1 MLRFLVLLSFVL
13 TALMPVQAATTTG
26 PLTGTTVLAYKP
38 TATIDTAGISRLNL
52 PVLAGETAGMASV
65 GSKATVGRLLG
76 AAARGALGPW
86 GMAAITAAQICYDQ
100 TDWKIC
106 HSTND
111 PVLPITIDKS
121 RIVVAETET
130 IPATTSY
137 SSWLGPNSSPYSSPD
152 EACSAFLIQRIST
165 NCTGC
170 TVGSNSVSYVSDSK
184 YNCTG
189 TWYTATHSLRYQ
201 TDVALAVASYS
212 CLAGYFLSDSSGNA
226 NSAGQFCTPT
236 APKCPENHILTN
248 DLGGPLP
255 VSGEFC
261 TPLDA
266 YSCPADYRRTDAYQ
280 NSDSQGMFCSYNAPY
295 LTEQQKNDIL
305 APYLLNYYANQL
317 FSDKDG
323 KTLPDIFSDA
333 DTTFD
338 PTVTPADMPM
348 TWTDL
353 KKYTDW
359 ITSGKGQTTNPLA
372 PYYISPSDY
381 KYTQTIINNTN
392 NTNTNTDTTTNVNP
406 TTTASSAAMTQA
418 QFEQSTSKADKAAA
432 DAINATDTT
441 SMDNLTKTSGFD
453 GANDQLTNI
462 SNGNIGDLPSLPTP
476 NLPGYSSCQTIDLSW
491 KDHPAVFPSQSQC
504 LKMEEAKKAFGYI
517 LYLLTFLGLVWELL
531 RRVE

>member
-13 TALMPVQAATTTG
+13 TALIPVQAATTTG
-26 PLTGTTVLAYKP
+26 PLTGVTVLAYKP
-38 TATIDTAGISRLNL
+38 TATLDTAGISRLNL

-76 AAARGALGPW
+76 AAGRGALGPW
-86 GMAAITAAQICYDQ
+86 GMAAITAAQLCYDQ

-111 PVLPITIDKS
+111 PLVPIDVDLS
-121 RIVVAETET
+121 RIVPAENTEIIT
-130 IPATTSY
+130 APTKPGYATPSTSFY
-137 SSWLGPNSSPYSSPD
+137 KTKD
-152 EACSAFLIQRIST
+152 EACAAQ
-165 NCTGC
+165 
-170 TVGSNSVSYVSDSK
+170 
-184 YNCTG
+184 
-189 TWYTATHSLRYQ
+189 
-201 TDVALAVASYS
+201 LAVYSPIQGHVWTVATTDAACVVYVDGGFYSSFPLRSGSVFSY
-212 CLAGYFLSDSSGNA
+212 CPTGYYLSDSSGVA
-226 NSAGQFCTPT
+226 NSSGNFCTPT
-236 APKCPENHILTN
+236 APVCPENHILTN
-248 DLGGPLP
+248 DQGGPLS
-255 VSGEFC
+255 VTGKFC

-323 KTLPDIFSDA
+323 KTLPDMFSDA

-348 TWTDL
+348 TWEDL

-372 PYYISPSDY
+372 PYYISPSNY
-381 KYTQTIINNTN
+381 KYTQTVINNTN

-418 QFEQSTSKADKAAA
+418 QFEQSTSKADKTAA

-441 SMDNLTKTSGFD
+441 SLDNLTKTSGFY

>member
-26 PLTGTTVLAYKP
+26 PLTGATVLAYKP

-76 AAARGALGPW
+76 AAGRGALGPW

-165 NCTGC
+165 DCTGC

-212 CLAGYFLSDSSGNA
+212 CIAGYF
-226 NSAGQFCTPT
+226 F
-236 APKCPENHILTN
+236 
-248 DLGGPLP
+248 
-255 VSGEFC
+255 
-261 TPLDA
+261 
-266 YSCPADYRRTDAYQ
+266 
-280 NSDSQGMFCSYNAPY
+280 
-295 LTEQQKNDIL
+295 
-305 APYLLNYYANQL
+305 
-317 FSDKDG
+317 
-323 KTLPDIFSDA
+323 
-333 DTTFD
+333 
-338 PTVTPADMPM
+338 
-348 TWTDL
+348 
-353 KKYTDW
+353 
-359 ITSGKGQTTNPLA
+359 
-372 PYYISPSDY
+372 
-381 KYTQTIINNTN
+381 
-392 NTNTNTDTTTNVNP
+392 
-406 TTTASSAAMTQA
+406 
-418 QFEQSTSKADKAAA
+418 
-432 DAINATDTT
+432 
-441 SMDNLTKTSGFD
+441 
-453 GANDQLTNI
+453 
-462 SNGNIGDLPSLPTP
+462 
-476 NLPGYSSCQTIDLSW
+476 
-491 KDHPAVFPSQSQC
+491 
-504 LKMEEAKKAFGYI
+504 
-517 LYLLTFLGLVWELL
+517 
-531 RRVE
+531 

>member
-26 PLTGTTVLAYKP
+26 PLTGATVLAYKP
-38 TATIDTAGISRLNL
+38 TATIDTAGLSRLNL

-65 GSKATVGRLLG
+65 GTKATVGRLLG
-76 AAARGALGPW
+76 AASRGALGPW
-86 GMAAITAAQICYDQ
+86 GMAAIAAAQLCYDE

-106 HSTND
+106 HSSIE
-111 PVLPITIDKS
+111 PILAITIDIS
-121 RIVVAETET
+121 QIV
-130 IPATTSY
+130 PATVSIVYTAWSGR
-137 SSWLGPNSSPYSSPD
+137 SGENFSTPEAACQSWLDYWVAVCGSG
-152 EACSAFLIQRIST
+152 
-165 NCTGC
+165 CTGY
-170 TVGSNSVSYVSDSK
+170 NSVSKVSDIK
-184 YNCTG
+184 YTCTG
-189 TWYTATHSLRYQ
+189 YWVTSSGTKKYLTTYGYNVSGTVPVNQ
-201 TDVALAVASYS
+201 YS
-212 CLAGYFLSDSSGNA
+212 CSSGSVLTNA
-226 NSAGQFCTPT
+226 SGAPMAVTGQYCTP
-236 APKCPENHILTN
+236 E
-248 DLGGPLP
+248 
-255 VSGEFC
+255 S
-261 TPLDA
+261 A
-266 YSCPADYRRTDAYQ
+266 YSCPENYSR
-280 NSDSQGMFCSYNAPY
+280 SDSYGNLGDGMFCSYQPPA
-295 LTEQQKNDIL
+295 LTEQQQADIL

-353 KKYTDW
+353 MKYTDW

-418 QFEQSTSKADKAAA
+418 QFEQSTSKADKTAA
-432 DAINATDTT
+432 DAINAVDTT

-476 NLPGYSSCQTIDLSW
+476 NLPGYSSCQTIDLTW